1 MMVNNEIGTIQPIKE
16 IGEIVKKQKGIFFH
30 TDAAQA
36 VGKSASP
43 FPSSLLPSS
52 LAHPLSVRAVPI
64 DVNDLKLD
72 VLSISAH
79 KLYGPKGI
87 GALYVRR
94 KPRVRL
100 EPLINGGGQERGL
113 RSGTVAAPLVVGF
126 GEACRLAKKE
136 MAVRS
141 LISFLSPSLSTDGG
155 GFGRRWGYDGKDDTY
170 PRFSSVFRVGGALR
184 SNFPRWAGR
193 VLQFLLQKVPW
204 QRGELMCRGSEPSS
218 QHLFLLPSI
227 ETNLDLT

>member
-16 IGEIVKKQKGIFFH
+16 IGEIVKKHKGIFFH

-36 VGKSASP
+36 VGKSAFSL
-43 FPSSLLPSS
+43 FSFLLISSLTPYSS
-52 LAHPLSVRAVPI
+52 AVPI
-64 DVNDLKLD
+64 DVNALKLD

-141 LISFLSPSLSTDGG
+141 SSSFPFSFLVSG
-155 GFGRRWGYDGKDDTY
+155 
-170 PRFSSVFRVGGALR
+170 SSERTG
-184 SNFPRWAGR
+184 
-193 VLQFLLQKVPW
+193 
-204 QRGELMCRGSEPSS
+204 
-218 QHLFLLPSI
+218 
-227 ETNLDLT
+227 

>member
-16 IGEIVKKQKGIFFH
+16 IGEIVKKHKGIFFH

-36 VGKSASP
+36 VGKSAS
-43 FPSSLLPSS
+43 SSLSSFSRLFSPFSLPT
-52 LAHPLSVRAVPI
+52 VPI
-64 DVNDLKLD
+64 DVNALKLD

-136 MAVRS
+136 MAVRLFFS
-141 LISFLSPSLSTDGG
+141 SFSFLSFLSFFLPFARRVEIAG
-155 GFGRRWGYDGKDDTY
+155 GRRRRRGRHL
-170 PRFSSVFRVGGALR
+170 PAILLRFEVSTSRRRGFAI
-184 SNFPRWAGR
+184 NFPKWAGR
-193 VLQFLLQKVPW
+193 ALQLSEVW
-204 QRGELMCRGSEPSS
+204 QCGELMCRGSEPSYT
-218 QHLFLLPSI
+218 LRLR
-227 ETNLDLT
+227 NGG